1 MLGINIPEDE
11 TTNWK
16 LEMDN
21 GELSLIKKKRRV
33 YYEGFFFRTFYS

>member
-1 MLGINIPEDE
+1 MLGINMSEDE

-21 GELSLIKKKRRV
+21 GELSLIKKSVGSIMKDS
-33 YYEGFFFRTFYS
+33 FL